1 MKELLEE
8 LVNNGMLEAFDD
20 ENEFHL
26 PFLLSG
32 VALVR
37 KGALSAGAGVLGS
50 VSTWGKPEI
59 DLLRSTVKPTRLL
72 NVVAEDF
79 HGCFGKPMH
88 NRPAGLAWGAI
99 LGDLVSCVEKFHEEA
114 PEFITRVVGLRYEER
129 LDRIE
134 SLRPGQPVSL
144 LWEPLNPYDS
154 KAIKVSDAHGEDLG
168 YLRKGVAHK
177 LVARIKKGAALSAR
191 VVVVLGEEFDVND
204 RLNIEVKVWDNTC
217 THESAVQAVY

>member
-8 LVNNGMLEAFDD
+8 LVKNGILEAFED

-59 DLLRSTVKPTRLL
+59 DLLRSTVEPTRLL

-79 HGCFGKPMH
+79 RGCFGKSTHQGPV
-88 NRPAGLAWGAI
+88 GLAWGAV
-99 LGDLVSCVEKFHEEA
+99 LGDLVSRVEKFHEEA

-134 SLRPGQPVSL
+134 SLKPGQPVSL

-154 KAIKVSDAHGEDLG
+154 KAIKVLDVHGEDLG
-168 YLRKGVAHK
+168 YLRKGIAHR
-177 LVARIKKGAALSAR
+177 LVPRIRKGAALSAR

-204 RLNIEVKVWDNTC
+204 RLNIEVKVWDNT
-217 THESAVQAVY
+217 HANNLAVQ